1 MTERRDRL
9 DRSPLGKKSEGGGG
23 KRGKEGNE
31 GNGGGGGD
39 AAWLYFP
46 NKAPNKCVCVHAWV
60 FVSVS
65 ERDCDMEGWGLL

>member
-1 MTERRDRL
+1 MKE
-9 DRSPLGKKSEGGGG
+9 EGGKGG
-23 KRGKEGNE
+23 KREMRE
-31 GNGGGGGD
+31 MGGGGD